1 MGYKL
6 KGKVILL
13 TLLSLFA
20 IGVLSYQLINKA
32 YTDYLKSEKLK
43 TSISI
48 AERVSLLVHELQKE
62 RGRTAGFL
70 GSGGKTFSKEL
81 KEQRKETDKRIA
93 QLKEILSKETVQALP
108 PKAREFFISLINDQ
122 LPQLIEVRNKV
133 DNLSIPLNKA
143 IEFYTQLNNR
153 LIDSVGLL
161 SSESTDPGI
170 ARELLAYAD
179 FMYAKEKA
187 GLERAILSVAFAN
200 NKFLSNQHLERF
212 IDLMAQQKAFL
223 KAFQLAAPENVY
235 QYYIKT
241 VKNSV
246 PYQKV
251 KKYEELAISKSA
263 EGNFNVDPD
272 VWFQTITEKINLMK
286 KVEDYIAKD
295 LIQRIDRI
303 IENSKS
309 ELTMV
314 IAISSIA
321 ILVILGTAFLSLRE
335 G

>member
-6 KGKVILL
+6 KGKVVLL

-161 SSESTDPGI
+161 SSESTDPEI
-170 ARELLAYAD
+170 ARELLAYAN

>member
-1 MGYKL
+1 MGYRF
-6 KGKVILL
+6 KGKVILI

-20 IGVLSYQLINKA
+20 ISVLSYQLINTA
-32 YTDYLKSEKLK
+32 YRNYVKSEKLK
-43 TSISI
+43 TSITI

-70 GSGGKTFSKEL
+70 GSGGKTFSEEL
-81 KEQRKETDKRIA
+81 KEQRRETDKRIA
-93 QLKEILSKETVQALP
+93 QLKEVLSKETVQALP
-108 PKAREFFISLINDQ
+108 PKAREFFINLINEQ
-122 LPQLIEVRNKV
+122 LPKLIEVRNRV
-133 DNLSIPLNKA
+133 DNLSISLNSA
-143 IEFYTQLNNR
+143 IAFYTQLNNR

-170 ARELLAYAD
+170 ARELLSYAD

-200 NKFLSNQHLERF
+200 NKFTSNQHLEKF

-235 QYYIKT
+235 NYYLKT
-241 VKNSV
+241 VKGSV
-246 PYQKV
+246 PYADV
-251 KKYEELAISKSA
+251 KRYEELALSKSA
-263 EGNFNVDPD
+263 EGNFNVNPD

-295 LIQRIDRI
+295 LLQRIDRI
-303 IENSKS
+303 IKESKG
-309 ELTMV
+309 ELTTV
-314 IAISSIA
+314 IVISSIA
-321 ILVILGTAFLSLRE
+321 LLVILGTAFLSLRE

>member
-6 KGKVILL
+6 KGKVILI

-32 YTDYLKSEKLK
+32 YTDYVKSEKLK
-43 TSISI
+43 TSITI

-70 GSGGKTFSKEL
+70 GSGGKTFSQEL
-81 KEQRKETDKRIA
+81 KEQRKETDRRIA
-93 QLKEILSKETVQALP
+93 QLKEVLSMKTVQALP
-108 PKAREFFISLINDQ
+108 PKEREFFINLINDQ
-122 LPQLIEVRNKV
+122 LPKLIEIRNRV
-133 DNLSIPLNKA
+133 DNLSIPLNRA
-143 IEFYTQLNNR
+143 IEFYTRLNNK
-153 LIDSVGLL
+153 LIDSIGLL
-161 SSESTDPGI
+161 SSESTNPEI
-170 ARELLAYAD
+170 ARELLSYAD

-200 NKFLSNQHLERF
+200 NKFLSNEHLEKF

-241 VKNSV
+241 VKSSV
-246 PYQKV
+246 PYQEV

-286 KVEDYIAKD
+286 QVEDFIAKD
-295 LIQRIDRI
+295 LLHKINQI
-303 IENSKS
+303 IEESKH
-309 ELTMV
+309 ELTTV
-314 IAISSIA
+314 IVISSIA
-321 ILVILGTAFLSLRE
+321 LIIIGGTALLSLRE